1 MKTAKR
7 LPRRRKC
14 FQRLRNNFRRH
25 FHSMTTAPKVYPNSS
40 RAQMGL
46 SCRFSHTIRLTFLN
60 FQSFSLFDSS
70 FHIFVFPY
78 LLFFHLFSIFFPSF
92 LSSSLFCRFRILP
105 SSPFSFSPLSFAL
118 LPCVLLHRISSVL
131 LLPSPPFPVVL
142 RHVLISPCSSPFL
155 LSFTC
160 ETVDPSRWPVCVQ
173 SAVSKTA
180 VAFCAQLAAGP
191 KGLGRAQTTS
201 DVGDPKAAQTS
212 REGAG

>member
-7 LPRRRKC
+7 PRGVGNLSKAPNPLSKAFPRC
-14 FQRLRNNFRRH
+14 D
-25 FHSMTTAPKVYPNSS
+25 HSPKVYPNSS

-46 SCRFSHTIRLTFLN
+46 SCRFTSHNQTDVLN
-60 FQSFSLFDSS
+60 FQSFHYL
-70 FHIFVFPY
+70 IVFPSF
-78 LLFFHLFSIFFPSF
+78 LSFHLFSIFFPSF
-92 LSSSLFCRFRILP
+92 FRLFFRLLYSAAFAYYLSRRFLFP
-105 SSPFSFSPLSFAL
+105 PLSFAL

-131 LLPSPPFPVVL
+131 LLQSPPLPVVL

-160 ETVDPSRWPVCVQ
+160 ETVDPSRWPICVQ